1 MKFIIPFFKFSLFES
16 DESKI
21 SFQFHEL
28 SPDIQEKVLN
38 DYRQTYDES
47 ISDWWYE
54 DVIEN
59 FESKLENLGLE
70 NIVCNFSGFYSQ
82 GDGASF
88 TASVRDVEK
97 FFRDAIKLK
106 PGKWF
111 TYSKPDP
118 NRIKT
123 EAEKELDDIE
133 ETFVSLG
140 IFEPEVDKITP
151 DDFWINIKRDSSRY
165 YHENTISAELDV
177 DEPVE
182 GRDLDVSQRKE
193 LGVWLGSLEN
203 SITEWARTKSRE
215 LYSELQNEYDSM
227 TSDEAIQGWIDSMG
241 YEFTRD
247 GEKID

>member
-1 MKFIIPFFKFSLFES
+1 MRFIIPFSNFSLFES
-16 DESKI
+16 DEEKQEF
-21 SFQFHEL
+21 SFDEL
-28 SPDIQEKVLN
+28 SSDIQEKVLS
-38 DYRQTYDES
+38 DYKEEYMDHM
-47 ISDWWYE
+47 DPWWYE

-59 FESKLENLGLE
+59 FQSELENSGLE
-70 NIVCNFSGFYSQ
+70 DIKCNFTGFWSQ

-88 TASVRDVEK
+88 TANVRDVKK
-97 FFRDAIKLK
+97 FLMDEIKLK

-111 TYSKPDP
+111 VYSKPDP
-118 NRIKT
+118 NIVKT
-123 EAEKELDDIE
+123 EAEKEMDDIE

-151 DDFWINIKRDSSRY
+151 DDFWISIKRDSSHY

-182 GRDLDVSQRKE
+182 GRDLDASQRKE
-193 LGVWLGSLEN
+193 FNAWLESLEN
-203 SITEWARTKSRE
+203 SITEWARKKSRE
-215 LYSELQNEYDSM
+215 LYSELENEYDSM
-227 TSDEAIQGWIDSMG
+227 ISDEAIQEWIDSMG

>member
-21 SFQFHEL
+21 PFQFEEL

-38 DYRQTYDES
+38 DYRETYSEYL
-47 ISDWWYE
+47 SDWWYD

-70 NIVCNFSGFYSQ
+70 TIVCNFTGFWSQ

-88 TASVRDVEK
+88 TANVRDVKK
-97 FFRDAIKLK
+97 FLMDEIKLK

-111 TYSKPDP
+111 DYQ
-118 NRIKT
+118 
-123 EAEKELDDIE
+123 KEENEEDEIDDLISGFE
-133 ETFVSLG
+133 ELG
-140 IFEPEVDKITP
+140 INSKIIPLTP
-151 DDFWINIKRDSSRY
+151 DDFWISIKRDSSRY
-165 YHENTISAELDV
+165 YHENTISADLDV

-182 GRDLDVSQRKE
+182 GRDLDASQRKE
-193 LGVWLGSLEN
+193 FNAWLYSLEN
-203 SITEWARTKSRE
+203 SITKWAREKSKE
-215 LYSELQNEYDSM
+215 LYSELENEYESM
-227 TSDEAIQGWIDSMG
+227 TSDEAIQEWIDSMG

>member
-1 MKFIIPFFKFSLFES
+1 MRFIIPFSNFSLFES
-16 DESKI
+16 DEEKQEF
-21 SFQFHEL
+21 SFDEL
-28 SPDIQEKVLN
+28 SSDIQEKVLS
-38 DYRQTYDES
+38 DYKEEYMDHM
-47 ISDWWYE
+47 DPWWYE

-59 FESKLENLGLE
+59 FQSELENLGLE
-70 NIVCNFSGFYSQ
+70 DIKCNFTGFWSQ

-88 TASVRDVEK
+88 TANVRDVKK
-97 FFRDAIKLK
+97 FLMDEIKLK

-111 TYSKPDP
+111 VYSKPDP
-118 NRIKT
+118 NRVKT
-123 EAEKELDDIE
+123 EAEKEMDDIE

-151 DDFWINIKRDSSRY
+151 DDFWISIKRDSSHY

-182 GRDLDVSQRKE
+182 GRDLDASQRKE
-193 LGVWLGSLEN
+193 FNAWLESLEN
-203 SITEWARTKSRE
+203 SITEWARKKSRE
-215 LYSELQNEYDSM
+215 LYSELENEYDSM
-227 TSDEAIQGWIDSMG
+227 ISDEAIQEWIDSMG

>member
-1 MKFIIPFFKFSLFES
+1 MRFIIPFSNFSLFES
-16 DESKI
+16 DEEKQEF
-21 SFQFHEL
+21 SFDEL
-28 SPDIQEKVLN
+28 SSDIQEKVLS
-38 DYRQTYDES
+38 DYKEEYMDHM
-47 ISDWWYE
+47 DPWWYE

-59 FESKLENLGLE
+59 FQSELENLGLE
-70 NIVCNFSGFYSQ
+70 DIKCNFTGFWSQ

-88 TASVRDVEK
+88 TANVRDVKK
-97 FFRDAIKLK
+97 FLMDEIKLK

-111 TYSKPDP
+111 VYSKPDP
-118 NRIKT
+118 NIVKT
-123 EAEKELDDIE
+123 EAEKEMDDIE

-151 DDFWINIKRDSSRY
+151 DDFWISIKRDSSHY

-182 GRDLDVSQRKE
+182 GRDLDASQRKE
-193 LGVWLGSLEN
+193 FNAWLESLEN
-203 SITEWARTKSRE
+203 SITEWARKKSRE
-215 LYSELQNEYDSM
+215 LYSELENEYDSM
-227 TSDEAIQGWIDSMG
+227 ISDEAIQEWIDSMG

>member
-227 TSDEAIQGWIDSMG
+227 TSDRAIQGWIDSMG

>member
-21 SFQFHEL
+21 SFQFDEL

-38 DYRQTYDES
+38 DYRETHSES
-47 ISDWWYE
+47 INDWWYE

-59 FESKLENLGLE
+59 FESELKNSGLE
-70 NIVCNFSGFYSQ
+70 DIECNFTGFWSQ

-88 TASVRDVEK
+88 TANVRDVEK
-97 FFRDAIKLK
+97 FLRDEIRLK

-111 TYSKPDP
+111 DYQK
-118 NRIKT
+118 
-123 EAEKELDDIE
+123 EEKEEDEIDALISGFE
-133 ETFVSLG
+133 ELG
-140 IFEPEVDKITP
+140 INSKIIPLTP
-151 DDFWINIKRDSSRY
+151 DDFWIAIKRDSSRY
-165 YHENTISAELDV
+165 CHENTISTDLDV

-182 GRDLDVSQRKE
+182 GRDLDASQQKE
-193 LGVWLGSLEN
+193 FNAWLESLEN
-203 SITEWARTKSRE
+203 SITEWARKKSRE
-215 LYSELQNEYDSM
+215 LYSELENEYESM
-227 TSDEAIQGWIDSMG
+227 TSDEAIQEWIDSMG

>member
-21 SFQFHEL
+21 SFQFDEL

-38 DYRQTYDES
+38 DFRETHSERMP
-47 ISDWWYE
+47 DWWYE

-59 FESKLENLGLE
+59 FESELKNSGLE
-70 NIVCNFSGFYSQ
+70 NIVCNFTGFWSQ

-88 TASVRDVEK
+88 TANVRDVEK
-97 FFRDAIKLK
+97 FLRDAIKLK

-111 TYSKPDP
+111 DYQ
-118 NRIKT
+118 
-123 EAEKELDDIE
+123 KEENEEDEIDDLISGFE
-133 ETFVSLG
+133 ELG
-140 IFEPEVDKITP
+140 INSKIIPLTP

-165 YHENTISAELDV
+165 YHENTISAEIDV
-177 DEPVE
+177 DEPIE
-182 GRDLDVSQRKE
+182 GNYLDASQRKE
-193 LGVWLGSLEN
+193 FNAWVGSLEN
-203 SITEWARTKSRE
+203 SITEWARKKSRE
-215 LYSELQNEYDSM
+215 LYSELENEYESM
-227 TSDEAIQGWIDSMG
+227 TSDEAIQEWIDSMG

>member
-1 MKFIIPFFKFSLFES
+1 
-16 DESKI
+16 
-21 SFQFHEL
+21 
-28 SPDIQEKVLN
+28 LN

-70 NIVCNFSGFYSQ
+70 NIVCNFTGFWSQ

-88 TASVRDVEK
+88 TANVRDVKK
-97 FFRDAIKLK
+97 FLMDEIKLK

-111 TYSKPDP
+111 DYQK
-118 NRIKT
+118 
-123 EAEKELDDIE
+123 EKEEEDEIE
-133 ETFVSLG
+133 ALISGFEELG
-140 IFEPEVDKITP
+140 INSKIIPLTP
-151 DDFWINIKRDSSRY
+151 DDFWISIKRDSSHY
-165 YHENTISAELDV
+165 YHENTISADLDV

-182 GRDLDVSQRKE
+182 GRDLDASQRKE
-193 LGVWLGSLEN
+193 FNAWLYSLEN
-203 SITEWARTKSRE
+203 SITKWAREKSKK
-215 LYSELQNEYDSM
+215 LYSELENEYYSM
-227 TSDEAIQGWIDSMG
+227 TSDKAIQEWFDSMG